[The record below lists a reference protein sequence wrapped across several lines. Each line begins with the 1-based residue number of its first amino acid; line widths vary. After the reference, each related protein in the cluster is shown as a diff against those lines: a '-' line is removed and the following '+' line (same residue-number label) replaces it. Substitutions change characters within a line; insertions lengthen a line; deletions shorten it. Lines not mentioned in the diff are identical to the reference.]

1 MGVAMVT
8 TQAVKMEIV
17 LKNGGAIPQMGKEG
31 SAGYDITSIDSVWV
45 PAFGRKLIHTGVH
58 IKIPRGYEIQVRPR
72 SGLAYKKGLTV
83 LNSPGTIDYGYLD
96 EIGVILI
103 NTSNVAVNIDKG
115 ERIAQLVLKKVEE
128 MELLKVDTFTDIEYD
143 RDGGFGSSGEK

>member
-1 MGVAMVT
+1 MET
-8 TQAVKMEIV
+8 TKAVKMEIV
-17 LKNGGAIPQMGKEG
+17 LKDGGDIPQMGKKG
-31 SAGYDITSIDSVWV
+31 SAGYDITSIDDIWI
-45 PAFGRKLIHTGVH
+45 PAFGRQLIHTGVH

-103 NTSNVAVNIDKG
+103 NTSNVGVNISKG
-115 ERIAQLVLKKVEE
+115 DRIAQLVLKKVEE
-128 MELLKVDTFTDIEYD
+128 MELVDVASFTDIEYN